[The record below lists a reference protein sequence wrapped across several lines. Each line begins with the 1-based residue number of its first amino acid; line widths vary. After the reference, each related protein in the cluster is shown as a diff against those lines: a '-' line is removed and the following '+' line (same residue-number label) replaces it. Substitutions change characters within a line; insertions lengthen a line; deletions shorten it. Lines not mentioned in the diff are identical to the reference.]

1 MPKNEQKKN
10 WFQNW
15 ITKKTLAKRLT
26 KREIVITELSKNIPQ
41 DFEDKALKSN
51 GDILEETI
59 SGLIT
64 IFLILESTFALLSA
78 CFDYNSVLAL
88 LGYSFLGM
96 AGILIIARVY
106 TMTCNMD

>member
-1 MPKNEQKKN
+1 MPKDEQKKN

-26 KREIVITELSKNIPQ
+26 KREIVITELSKNIPL

-59 SGLIT
+59 SVLIA
-64 IFLILESTFALLSA
+64 IFLVLEAIFALLSV
-78 CFDYNSVLAL
+78 CFDYSSVLAL
-88 LGYSFLGM
+88 ISYSFLGM

-106 TMTCNMD
+106 TVVCNMD